1 MKYCP
6 KCQQRYSRS
15 QRFCRADGSQ
25 LSLEDPYHLV
35 GRTLDK
41 YQIDALVGIGGMGA
55 VYSARQSGVD
65 RRVAFKILQPN
76 IVLNN
81 QQVVELFEREAQMAG
96 QLNHE
101 NIAIIYDAGH
111 TADNIWYIA
120 MEWLEGNTLAEELSR
135 SSPLSIARTAHIL
148 RQIAAA
154 LDTAHSAYIV
164 HRDLKPSN
172 IMLVKRRQ
180 RRELV
185 KVLDFGIGKVIT
197 DTGGSPASKPYGTP
211 HYASPE
217 QFHTGVNVDRRTD
230 IYSLGVMLYQ
240 MLSGE
245 LPFHA
250 SSIEEVIRLH
260 LHVSPTPIRELRPEV
275 PKSIERMIGLM
286 LAKDP
291 NQRPQRAGEVA
302 EFVEHAL
309 ETADK
314 PSNGQ
319 DGNHERDTH
328 PTLEI
333 NEVQFGNSEWP
344 TRLVDDTEEREVETE
359 RDGLSDLEPFG
370 EADCE
375 SELKVLGSSEYSKYY
390 FDHTRFNRDALSPK
404 VFLIIGRRGAGK
416 TALSQ
421 FFSFQQLIPRIT
433 TIEVD
438 EPAAFQQLMSK
449 LAESAAHSRE
459 IAIPRL
465 VKIWEFV
472 IWSAIFW
479 ELQHRDSRIR
489 AACLFAEQTGT
500 VSTFIRQVLKA
511 LVAKF
516 LKADNDLSDEL
527 EDFISN
533 ETIQAAK
540 KAVLQVVKRDGVI
553 IALDTMEN
561 YAVRDEAMMRSMGA
575 LIQCASRFSRD
586 HARNGIHL
594 KVFIMAEIFPY
605 LKEEVSLNP
614 LKFIRDEIY
623 LQWRPKDLMR
633 LISWRFDRYLNEN
646 NLIGTPTGKVD
657 WDNHHDVLRE
667 KWEPYWGRKLRTR
680 QGLIE
685 ETFPFVLRH
694 TQLRPRQLIVLCN
707 SIARHSMEGDTFPK
721 FGPESIIEGIQRAE
735 KRLAEEVMN
744 SYSSVYPGAARIAE
758 ALSGL
763 PLIFKGNELDKRA
776 PQTASQWPPGEYS
789 SYAFRQ
795 FVSELGIVGRVRT
808 VSEKTGIVEADFEY
822 AGESRI
828 SLLVNDQCVIH
839 PMFYKKLNIRMTRNL
854 CVYPFPDHEEYKF
867 EVSQA
872 L

>member
-6 KCQQRYSRS
+6 QCRQRYGPTE
-15 QRFCRADGSQ
+15 RFCSIDGSQ

-35 GRTLDK
+35 GRTLNN
-41 YQIDALVGIGGMGA
+41 YQIDSLVGIGGMGA
-55 VYSARQSGVD
+55 VYSAYQLGVD

-76 IVLNN
+76 VVLSN
-81 QQVVELFEREAQMAG
+81 QQVVKLFEREAQMAG
-96 QLNHE
+96 RLNHE

-111 TADNIWYIA
+111 TEDNIWYIA
-120 MEWLEGNTLAEELSR
+120 MEWLEGTTLADELSGSR
-135 SSPLSIARTAHIL
+135 PMTLARAAHIF

-154 LDTAHSAYIV
+154 LDTAHGSYIV

-172 IMLVKRRQ
+172 IMLINRPE
-180 RRELV
+180 RREIV
-185 KVLDFGIGKVIT
+185 KVLDFGIGKVIS
-197 DTGGSPASKPYGTP
+197 DTAGSPASESWGTP
-211 HYASPE
+211 LYASPE
-217 QFHTGVNVDRRTD
+217 QFHPGTNIDRRAD

-240 MLSGE
+240 TLAGE
-245 LPFHA
+245 LPYNA
-250 SSIEEVIRLH
+250 SSIEELIH
-260 LHVSPTPIRELRPEV
+260 LHVHSMPTPIRELRPEI
-275 PKSIERMIGLM
+275 PESIDQMIGRM
-286 LAKDP
+286 LSRDP
-291 NQRPQRAGEVA
+291 NDRPQRAGAVA
-302 EFVEHAL
+302 ELLSQTFETGSKPAHSIDDL
-309 ETADK
+309 E
-314 PSNGQ
+314 
-319 DGNHERDTH
+319 ELLTH
-328 PTLEI
+328 PTLEMAHI
-333 NEVQFGNSEWP
+333 LSIALSEHSGI
-344 TRLVDDTEEREVETE
+344 EERTAEGGNARLT
-359 RDGLSDLEPFG
+359 DLEPFG

-375 SELKVLGSSEYSKYY
+375 SELKVMGSSEYSKYY

-421 FFSFQQLIPRIT
+421 FFSFQQLMPNVT
-433 TIEVD
+433 TIEVN
-438 EPAAFQQLMSK
+438 EPASFQQLMSK
-449 LAESAAHSRE
+449 VAESAADTRE

-472 IWSAIFW
+472 IWSTIFW
-479 ELQHRDSRIR
+479 HLQDKDPRIK
-489 AACLFAEQTGT
+489 AACPRAEETRN
-500 VSTFIRQVLKA
+500 VSTFIRHVLKS
-511 LVAKF
+511 LVARF
-516 LKADNDLSDEL
+516 LKSNSSLSDEL
-527 EDFISN
+527 EDFISS
-533 ETIQAAK
+533 EAIQKAK
-540 KAVLQVVKRDGVI
+540 RAVLEVVKGGKVI

-561 YAVRDEAMMRSMGA
+561 YAVRDESMMRSMGA

-586 HARNGIHL
+586 YSHHGVYL

-614 LKFIRDEIY
+614 LKFIHDEIY

-633 LISWRFDRYLNEN
+633 LISWRYDRYLKRN
-646 NLIGTPTGKVD
+646 NLLTPSTGKVD

-667 KWEPYWGRKLRTR
+667 KWEPYWGKKIHTR
-680 QGLIE
+680 RGLVE
-685 ETFPFVLRH
+685 ETFPYVLRH

-707 SIARHSMEGDTFPK
+707 SVARHAQDAETFPQ

-763 PLIFKGNELDKRA
+763 PVIFKGNQLDKRA
-776 PQTASQWPPGEYS
+776 PQSASQWPPGEYS
-789 SYAFRQ
+789 PYAFRQ
-795 FVSELGIVGRVRT
+795 FVSELGIVGRVRN

-828 SLLVNDQCVIH
+828 SLQVGDDCVIH
-839 PMFYKKLNIRMTRNL
+839 PMFYKKLNVRMTRNL
-854 CVYPFPDHEEYKF
+854 CVYPFPDHEEFRF